1 MEIILVEDD
10 QCELEWE
17 VNEYFNA
24 GERHKAVETARGKG
38 RA

>member
-1 MEIILVEDD
+1 MEIILVEND
-10 QCELEWE
+10 QCELERE

-24 GERHKAVETARGKG
+24 GECHKAEETARGKR